1 MPRQTREAVEVL
13 KSINPAVL
21 VEGEIGDIGTGFEI
35 HASAPDLS
43 RGPTTPDDARRFV
56 ESTGIDILA
65 PAVVNMHGMLESMV
79 HGDTRKRLDIERIR
93 RIKAASQCS

>member
-1 MPRQTREAVEVL
+1 MLRQTREAVEVL

-21 VEGEIGDIGTGFEI
+21 VEGEIGDIGTGSEI

-43 RGPTTPDDARRFV
+43 RGLTTPDDARRFV

-65 PAVVNMHGMLESMV
+65 PAVGNMHGMLESMV

-93 RIKAASQCS
+93 RIKAAAQCS